1 MDIKKDQGFGR
12 VVQEVAA
19 GQGLNTRAT
28 QESVWEW
35 GWGLRA
41 FLGRGKSFREVGIGR
56 VRWDFD
62 LEMAVRNYHVS
73 RSCYYSG
80 THFLCNNVS

>member
-41 FLGRGKSFREVGIGR
+41 FLGR
-56 VRWDFD
+56 
-62 LEMAVRNYHVS
+62 
-73 RSCYYSG
+73 
-80 THFLCNNVS
+80 

>member
-1 MDIKKDQGFGR
+1 MDTKKDQAFGR

-28 QESVWEW
+28 EESGWEW

-41 FLGRGKSFREVGIGR
+41 FLSRWKSFREVGIGR
-56 VRWDFD
+56 ARWDFD
-62 LEMAVRNYHVS
+62 MEMAMRNYIVS
-73 RSCYYSG
+73 CSC
-80 THFLCNNVS
+80 